1 VGNPNT
7 GKTSLFNALTGFRRH
22 VANYPGVTV
31 DVARG
36 PVRGSRQTIEL
47 IDMPGTYSLAAM
59 SPDEVVLCDAL
70 LGCDPCAHRPDAILA
85 IVDAANPQRNL
96 YLVGQ
101 LLELG
106 LPTVVALNMV
116 DIARQRGI
124 EVDADRLAKRLG
136 VPVVPVVA
144 TDAETVVP
152 LVRALEHALR
162 TPPHRP
168 EIELPAEILQAAASL
183 QDDPAPQGVAPA
195 ALRVLIDENG
205 CAEERYLHAGGDADR
220 LRAARQGLRAA
231 GIEPGAVEARAR
243 YAWSARI
250 LDGVVRRHLT
260 EAHTLSERLDAI
272 LTHRVSGILALLLM
286 LYGIFYCIY
295 AGAEPLMD
303 SVEAGFTWLG
313 GLATVVVPEGALRS
327 LVVDGLIAGVGG
339 VLVFLP
345 QILILFLFIAI
356 LEDCG
361 YLARAAFMVDRLMR
375 PLGLSGRAFIP
386 LLSSFACAVPA
397 IMGARAIGDRRERF
411 ITVLI
416 APLMSCSARLPV
428 YVLLIGAFVPNT
440 AWLGG
445 WLRLDALVMLG
456 MYLVGIAFAI
466 PAAILLRKTL
476 LAGPPPAFVLEL
488 PSFKLPRIR
497 TIWQRVFLAGRS
509 FTARAGTVILL
520 VNLVV
525 WGLAYFPRGKA
536 TLQRVEAQ
544 RLQAEADGTPWD
556 DSAFDHN
563 LSGAYLRDSY
573 LGRMGHAI
581 EPAIRP
587 LGWDW
592 RVGVAVLASFPAREV
607 VVATLG
613 TILNLGEVEGK
624 EEALQ
629 EALGNMTWENSDAPV
644 FTLPVALSVM
654 VFFALCAQCSAT
666 LVTMGRELGSW
677 RWPALSFV
685 GMTSLAYAA
694 AWAVSAAGTA
704 LGL

>member
-1 VGNPNT
+1 
-7 GKTSLFNALTGFRRH
+7 
-22 VANYPGVTV
+22 
-31 DVARG
+31 
-36 PVRGSRQTIEL
+36 
-47 IDMPGTYSLAAM
+47 
-59 SPDEVVLCDAL
+59 
-70 LGCDPCAHRPDAILA
+70 
-85 IVDAANPQRNL
+85 
-96 YLVGQ
+96 
-101 LLELG
+101 
-106 LPTVVALNMV
+106 
-116 DIARQRGI
+116 
-124 EVDADRLAKRLG
+124 
-136 VPVVPVVA
+136 
-144 TDAETVVP
+144 
-152 LVRALEHALR
+152 
-162 TPPHRP
+162 
-168 EIELPAEILQAAASL
+168 
-183 QDDPAPQGVAPA
+183 
-195 ALRVLIDENG
+195 
-205 CAEERYLHAGGDADR
+205 
-220 LRAARQGLRAA
+220 
-231 GIEPGAVEARAR
+231 
-243 YAWSARI
+243 
-250 LDGVVRRHLT
+250 
-260 EAHTLSERLDAI
+260 
-272 LTHRVSGILALLLM
+272 
-286 LYGIFYCIY
+286 
-295 AGAEPLMD
+295 
-303 SVEAGFTWLG
+303 
-313 GLATVVVPEGALRS
+313 
-327 LVVDGLIAGVGG
+327 
-339 VLVFLP
+339 
-345 QILILFLFIAI
+345 
-356 LEDCG
+356 
-361 YLARAAFMVDRLMR
+361 
-375 PLGLSGRAFIP
+375 
-386 LLSSFACAVPA
+386 
-397 IMGARAIGDRRERF
+397 
-411 ITVLI
+411 
-416 APLMSCSARLPV
+416 V